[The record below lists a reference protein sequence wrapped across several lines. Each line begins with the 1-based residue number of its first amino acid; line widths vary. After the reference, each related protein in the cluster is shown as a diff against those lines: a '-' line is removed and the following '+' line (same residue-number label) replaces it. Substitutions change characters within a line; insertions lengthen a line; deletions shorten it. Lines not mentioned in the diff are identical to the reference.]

1 MSSVKRLD
9 PRTRQWASLVLL
21 LVMAVF
27 FLAAWV
33 VAGDVFDPLD
43 QSARALIRDGR
54 PDVLETPMW
63 LVGVL
68 GSGYVLLPV
77 TLVTSV
83 VFWRRRHRVL
93 ALWLPTIAAATV
105 LALGLT
111 KWLMNKPRPTLRGYG
126 FPSGH
131 VFGVTVFVMIALYLL
146 WRFDARP
153 AWQRAARLTGAAFVT
168 IVAYSRIYVNA
179 HWLSDVVG
187 GLLAGIAFGLVIVLA
202 LDHRV
207 R

>member
-1 MSSVKRLD
+1 
-9 PRTRQWASLVLL
+9 
-21 LVMAVF
+21 VF

-43 QSARALIRDGR
+43 QRARTLIRDGR
-54 PDVLETPMW
+54 PDALEVPMW
-63 LVGVL
+63 LVSQL

-77 TLVTSV
+77 TLVTSAA
-83 VFWRRRHRVL
+83 FWQRRHRAL
-93 ALWLPTIAAATV
+93 ALWLPTVAAATV

-146 WRFDARP
+146 WRFDVRP
-153 AWQRAARLTGAAFVT
+153 ARQRAARIAGAAFVT
-168 IVAYSRIYVNA
+168 TVAYSRIYVNA

-187 GLLAGIAFGLVIVLA
+187 GFLAGIAFGLVIVLA
-202 LDHRV
+202 LDRRV